1 MRYIVIGVG
10 GVGGSI
16 AARLALSGCDVVDV
30 ARGDHLAAIQEQ
42 GGLRLRTPAEDVICV
57 CTAVGHVSEVEPAVN
72 EADVVIIATKTHQAR
87 VVLDELASAV
97 GSAGDG
103 LAEPPAVFC
112 WCV

>member
-16 AARLALSGCDVVDV
+16 AARLALSGCDVVAV

-42 GGLRLRTPAEDVICV
+42 GGLRLRTPAEDVICA
-57 CTAVGHVSEVEPAVN
+57 CAAAGHVSEVEPAVN

-87 VVLDELASAV
+87 VVLDELAEAV